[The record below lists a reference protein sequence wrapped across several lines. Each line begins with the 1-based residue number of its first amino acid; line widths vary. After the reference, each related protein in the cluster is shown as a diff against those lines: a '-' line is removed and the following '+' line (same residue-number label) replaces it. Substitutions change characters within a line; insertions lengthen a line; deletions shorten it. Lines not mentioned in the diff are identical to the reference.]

1 MPHSHASRRH
11 PNLFDSLNFD
21 SIANIPS
28 TRQRPYRL
36 RLRGTFGLTAPDGQR
51 LEIGSK
57 KTIALLALLATA
69 TGGERWRSW
78 LQEKLWGSLE
88 PQSAQAALRRELY
101 RLRKLTDRY
110 GVSLL
115 HSDFRSV
122 RLDLSSVDVDI
133 RGQKGAE
140 FLEGFSLDGEMGFEN
155 WLAEVRQELAASS
168 EETAIDHQRGV
179 AMPSASP
186 RTGPWSFSSYQ
197 S

>member
-1 MPHSHASRRH
+1 MPHSRGSHIH
-11 PNLFDSLNFD
+11 PYFFDSLNSD
-21 SIANIPS
+21 STTNIPS

-36 RLRGTFGLTAPDGQR
+36 RLRGTFGLTAPDGRR

-78 LQEKLWGSLE
+78 IQEKLWGTLE
-88 PQSAQAALRRELY
+88 PQSAQAALRRELH
-101 RLRKLTDRY
+101 RLRKLTDHY

-115 HSDFRSV
+115 YSDFRIV

-133 RGQKGAE
+133 REQMGAE
-140 FLEGFSLDGEMGFEN
+140 FLEGFNLDGEMSFEHWLKEMRSGFAN
-155 WLAEVRQELAASS
+155 FS
-168 EETAIDHQRGV
+168 EETAIDYQRGGT
-179 AMPSASP
+179 MPSTSP
-186 RTGPWSFSSYQ
+186 RTGPWLLPSYQ